1 MNIKIF
7 TDGSC
12 SGNPGPGGIGGVVLI
27 NDIVES
33 TYSVPISQTTNNQ
46 TEILAAIYGINEV
59 RSFVTENTVIEIYS
73 DSKYV
78 INGITEWIKNW
89 KLKNWKT
96 KGGTPVLNVELWT
109 ELDRLNTS
117 MNINWYY
124 VKGHDG
130 HQYNEMADKLAREA
144 TANAKQSIK

>member
-27 NDIVES
+27 NDVVES
-33 TYSVPISQTTNNQ
+33 TFSVPISQTTNNQ

-59 RSFVTENTVIEIYS
+59 RPFVGENTSIEIYS

-78 INGITEWIKNW
+78 INGITDWIKNW

-96 KGGTPVLNVELWT
+96 KGGSPVLNVELWV

-117 MNINWYY
+117 MKINWYH

-144 TANAKQSIK
+144 TANAKQSTK